1 MFRLSSSTP
10 PWILEDPS
18 AYLSTTLFCSHQ
30 WKMIKQLQRN
40 PSTRIQILCLV
51 SYIFSTQDKLYVIKL
66 LYLLDLTNLN
76 LYLNTLIICL
86 IILKIM
92 ALFLIYLEILGAFV
106 LCVILHAWLGSGLF
120 PGYKQMLITLW
131 SGSFPDFFPKE
142 RLFP

>member
-66 LYLLDLTNLN
+66 LYLLDLNLN

-106 LCVILHAWLGSGLF
+106 LCYSSCLTWKWAIPRLQADADHSDQAVFQIF
-120 PGYKQMLITLW
+120 P
-131 SGSFPDFFPKE
+131 
-142 RLFP
+142 

>member
-66 LYLLDLTNLN
+66 LYLLDLNLN

-92 ALFLIYLEILGAFV
+92 ALFLIYWEILGAFV

-120 PGYKQMLITLW
+120 PGYKQTLITLIRQF
-131 SGSFPDFFPKE
+131 SRFFPKE

>member
-66 LYLLDLTNLN
+66 LYLLDLNLN

-120 PGYKQMLITLW
+120 PGYKQTLITLIRQF
-131 SGSFPDFFPKE
+131 SRFFPKK

>member
-66 LYLLDLTNLN
+66 LYLLDLNLN

-120 PGYKQMLITLW
+120 PGYKQTLITLIRQF
-131 SGSFPDFFPKE
+131 SRFFPKE